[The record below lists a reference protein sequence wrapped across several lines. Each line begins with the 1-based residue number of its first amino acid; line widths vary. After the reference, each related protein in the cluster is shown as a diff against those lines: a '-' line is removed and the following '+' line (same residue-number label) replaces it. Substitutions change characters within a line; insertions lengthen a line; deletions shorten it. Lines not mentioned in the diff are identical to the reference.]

1 MRPIKFRA
9 FLKKKNEIL
18 DVDKI
23 DLFWEKVFIREEVY
37 DDIDYI
43 EYLFSDVELM
53 QFTGLYDKNGK
64 EIYEGDILKGNF
76 HTPIQVYFSNGQ
88 FKANVIGKD
97 KQGELTWH
105 GDLLG
110 RTEIIGNIHENPEL
124 LEQ

>member
-1 MRPIKFRA
+1 MRPIQFRA
-9 FLKKKNEIL
+9 FHRETKEMCVVLYIDFYEGKVLAVGKNKYYKSFYTSEA
-18 DVDKI
+18 
-23 DLFWEKVFIREEVY
+23 
-37 DDIDYI
+37 
-43 EYLFSDVELM
+43 ELM

-64 EIYEGDILKGNF
+64 EIYEGDVLKGNF

-110 RTEIIGNIHENPEL
+110 RTEIIGNIHENKNL